1 MEPTSALV
9 AAVNPILLEA
19 IRLSHLFGGL
29 ARIGNHSEGSDGTF
43 FVTVTHLAGWA
54 IAVELFA
61 ASGFGLATFL
71 GDVGSADIDG

>member
-19 IRLSHLFGGL
+19 IRLPELFGGL
-29 ARIGNHSEGSDGTF
+29 TRVGDHSEGSDSAF
-43 FVTVTHLAGWA
+43 LVTVAHLAGWA
-54 IAVELFA
+54 VAVELLA
-61 ASGFGLATFL
+61 PPGLGITAFL

>member
-29 ARIGNHSEGSDGTF
+29 ARIGDHSEGSDSTF
-43 FVTVTHLAGWA
+43 LVTVAHLAGWA
-54 IAVELFA
+54 VAIELFA
-61 ASGFGLATFL
+61 PPGLGLATFL
-71 GDVGSADIDG
+71 SDVGSADIDG